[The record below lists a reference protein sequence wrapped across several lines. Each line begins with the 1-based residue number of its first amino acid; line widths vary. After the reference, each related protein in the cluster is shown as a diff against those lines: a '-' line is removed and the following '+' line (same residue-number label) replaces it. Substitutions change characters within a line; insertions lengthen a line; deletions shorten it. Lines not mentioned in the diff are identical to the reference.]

1 MRPFAHSF
9 RTPRLWALTA
19 LCALGAA
26 ALHAQTVHST
36 TPGPANP
43 PSPHDPS
50 APRLPLVHQPL
61 QPRGAI
67 ATDTADWRAA
77 NAAVA
82 AFPRGHADV
91 LRWEAAQATP
101 QHPAPAATAPHH
113 HGGQP

>member
-9 RTPRLWALTA
+9 RTPRLWALAA

-36 TPGPANP
+36 MPGPANP
-43 PSPHDPS
+43 PSPLDPS
-50 APRLPLVHQPL
+50 APSLPLIHQPL
-61 QPRGAI
+61 QSSGAI

-82 AFPRGHADV
+82 AFPSGHADV
-91 LRWEAAQATP
+91 LRWEAAQTAP
-101 QHPAPAATAPHH
+101 HPAPATAAPPH

>member
-36 TPGPANP
+36 TPGPATP
-43 PSPHDPS
+43 PSPLNPS
-50 APRLPLVHQPL
+50 APSLPLVHQPL
-61 QPRGAI
+61 QPSGAI

-91 LRWEAAQATP
+91 LRWEAAQAAP
-101 QHPAPAATAPHH
+101 HPAPAAAAPHH